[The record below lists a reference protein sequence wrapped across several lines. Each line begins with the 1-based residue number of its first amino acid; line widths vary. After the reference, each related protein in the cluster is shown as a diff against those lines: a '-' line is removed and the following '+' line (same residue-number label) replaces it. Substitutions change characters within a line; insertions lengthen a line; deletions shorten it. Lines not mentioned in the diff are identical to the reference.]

1 MVRGTDYFQREQGSD
16 LTWKHGMGVSFAAQ
30 ICQTVGRSSAMA
42 RGNLDII
49 GIAYKRMLAKKENR
63 YLSEATDSV
72 RTLYFTPLV
81 YIS

>member
-1 MVRGTDYFQREQGSD
+1 
-16 LTWKHGMGVSFAAQ
+16 
-30 ICQTVGRSSAMA
+30 MA